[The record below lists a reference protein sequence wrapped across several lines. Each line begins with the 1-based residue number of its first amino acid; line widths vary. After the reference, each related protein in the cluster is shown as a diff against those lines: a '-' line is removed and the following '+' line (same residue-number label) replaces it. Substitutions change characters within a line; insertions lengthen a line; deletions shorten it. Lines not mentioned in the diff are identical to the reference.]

1 MIYMYIIYICTIS
14 CHPLYKKPVKQENEV
29 TYLVAMGSC
38 GTVSQWERCLDVLSL
53 GEQLDATR
61 WMGSR

>member
-1 MIYMYIIYICTIS
+1 MS
-14 CHPLYKKPVKQENEV
+14 SPLFFASVSQENEV

-53 GEQLDATR
+53 GDALDGTR
-61 WMGSR
+61 MDLSIWWKNGYLI

>member
-1 MIYMYIIYICTIS
+1 
-14 CHPLYKKPVKQENEV
+14 VKQENEV

-53 GEQLDATR
+53 GDALTR
-61 WMGSR
+61 RAGWEADDQPGW